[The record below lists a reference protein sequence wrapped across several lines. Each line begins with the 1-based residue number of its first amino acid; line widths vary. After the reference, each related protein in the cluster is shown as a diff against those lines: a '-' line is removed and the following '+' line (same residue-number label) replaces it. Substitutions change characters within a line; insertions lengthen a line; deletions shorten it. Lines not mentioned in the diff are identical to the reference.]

1 LFMKN
6 QHLPYRFIAWACL
19 AASSASA
26 WAVIDKP
33 TEPYISY
40 TVKQGDILQN
50 LARDLLSDP
59 RQWPQLARQNGMKDP
74 NRIYPG
80 QVIDVPRSLLNLNTQ
95 PKTASGGML
104 QSISGQVTVNGQAA
118 QVGSAVPEGARVQ
131 TASGSSATVKL
142 ADGSTVQLMP
152 RSLAEVL
159 SSSGYQLKDPASS
172 ISTTWYSGVIRLVEG
187 VLDVAADKR
196 AKRLEPLGVTT
207 PTALV
212 GVRGTQFRVAYEDPA
227 SRQARTEVLEGQVR
241 SGLRDSTINADVN
254 GGFGVAV
261 KPGDREIKVA
271 ALLPALPDT
280 QLPELVQRS
289 LQAKQAVWTVGVLAG
304 AAGYRAELAQDEA
317 FAQIVSDAKSATPA
331 LDFSS
336 APNGSYYARVRGF
349 DGAGIE
355 GYNAVRRIT
364 ISDAPAPAP
373 RLIWIREINVAASAD
388 FTPEGLRL
396 RVNTSAADTPRNLQM
411 QIAQDA
417 GFTQGVQTLSLG
429 AQSNILIPDLKA
441 GDRRFVRFMGTS
453 PQGQAGSS
461 PTLLLELP
469 ADWGSTVFGLNS
481 ALQTLP

>member
-1 LFMKN
+1 MKN
-6 QHLPYRFIAWACL
+6 QNLPLHLMAWACL
-19 AASSASA
+19 AACSPSA

-33 TEPYISY
+33 TEPFVSY
-40 TVKQGDILQN
+40 TVKQGDVLQN
-50 LARDLLSDP
+50 LSRDLLTDP
-59 RQWPQLARQNGMKDP
+59 RQWPQLARLNGMKDP

-95 PKTASGGML
+95 PKTTSGGTL
-104 QSISGQVTVNGQAA
+104 QSTSGQVTINGQAA

-131 TASGSSATVKL
+131 TAAGSSATVKL

-152 RSLAEVL
+152 RSLAELL

-172 ISTTWYSGVIRLVEG
+172 ISTTWYSGAIRLIEG
-187 VLDVAADKR
+187 VLDVAAEKR
-196 AKRLEPLGVTT
+196 AKRLEPLGVVT
-207 PTALV
+207 PTSVV

-241 SGLRDSTINADVN
+241 SGLREGNVNADVN

-271 ALLPALPDT
+271 ALLPALLES
-280 QLPELVQRS
+280 QLPEQVQRTREG
-289 LQAKQAVWTVGVLAG
+289 QRAVWTVGALTG
-304 AAGYRAELAQDEA
+304 AAGYRAELAQDA
-317 FAQIVSDAKSATPA
+317 GFAQILSDAKSNTPA
-331 LDFSS
+331 LDFSGT
-336 APNGSYYARVRGF
+336 PNGSYFARVRGF
-349 DGAGIE
+349 DASGIE

-364 ISDAPAPAP
+364 IADAPVS
-373 RLIWIREINVAASAD
+373 LIWIREINIAATAD

-396 RVNTSAADTPRNLQM
+396 RVNTSATDTPRNLQM